1 MEANLVCKQLSDNL
15 RYLRFKTQLSQQG
28 VAEQLNI
35 TRARYSKY
43 EEGASEPPYWLL
55 LEISLYYDTSIDDL
69 LKKDLRK
76 LKYGSKTED

>member
-1 MEANLVCKQLSDNL
+1 MEENVICKQLSENL

-28 VAEQLNI
+28 VADQLKI

-55 LEISLYYDTSIDDL
+55 IKISTYYDTSIDDL
-69 LKKDLRK
+69 IKQDLRK
-76 LKYGSKTED
+76 LKYGSKVEN